1 MASIRGGVG
10 LGKAGQAASEGTL
23 NALSPFIQSTKT
35 GVIAFVTAKEAVRQ
49 PLFLVLLVVGILAIL
64 LSTFLPYYTF
74 GEDIKMLKDVGLAA
88 ILLLSLFLAMV
99 TASNSIAEDIE
110 HRTAITLLSKPINRR
125 QFIVGK
131 FLGIILSVALMFLVL
146 GLLYCAMVYYKV
158 GYDAREAA
166 KQAPTSEERW
176 TEVRQILPGIVLS
189 YFQVVVLSSIS
200 VAISTRL
207 PMLVNIVMCLA
218 VYILGQLAPV
228 LIATSKGSFELVEFT
243 AQLLAFILPALSF
256 FNVSSA
262 VATGS
267 EIPWTYVAWNLVYCV
282 LYSGI
287 GILLAF
293 VLFEDRDLA

>member
-1 MASIRGGVG
+1 MASSAPG
-10 LGKAGQAASEGTL
+10 AGIAASH
-23 NALSPFIQSTKT
+23 ASPSITHPRSGPRSSKT
-35 GVIAFVTAKEAVRQ
+35 AVIALVTAKEAIRQ
-49 PLFLVLLVVGILAIL
+49 PLFLVLVIIGVIAIGI
-64 LSTFLPYYTF
+64 STVLPYYTF

-131 FLGIILSVALMFLVL
+131 FLGIILAVALMFVAL
-146 GLLYCAMVYYKV
+146 GVFYCAMVYYKV
-158 GYDAREAA
+158 AYDAREAA
-166 KQAPTSEERW
+166 KAAPTTLERW
-176 TEVRQILPGIVLS
+176 TEVRQILPGIVLT
-189 YFQVVVLSSIS
+189 YFQVVVLSAIS

-207 PMLVNIVMCLA
+207 PMLVNIVICLA
-218 VYILGQLAPV
+218 IYILGHLAPV
-228 LIATSKGSFELVEFT
+228 LVAESAGSFELVQFT
-243 AQLLAFILPALSF
+243 AELVGVILPALSF

-262 VATGS
+262 VATGAP
-267 EIPWTYVAWNLVYCV
+267 IPWSYVAWNLLYCV

>member
-1 MASIRGGVG
+1 MASSGSLAEAGRVG
-10 LGKAGQAASEGTL
+10 HASGMT
-23 NALSPFIQSTKT
+23 SSGPRSYRRSSKT
-35 GVIAFVTAKEAVRQ
+35 GVIAFVTAKEAIRQ
-49 PLFLVLLVVGILAIL
+49 PLFLVLLIVGALAIA

-131 FLGIILSVALMFLVL
+131 FLGIILAVALMFLIL
-146 GLLYCAMVYYKV
+146 GLFYCAMVYYKV
-158 GYDAREAA
+158 AYDAREGA
-166 KQAPTSEERW
+166 KSAPTAAEQW
-176 TEVRQILPGIVLS
+176 IEVRQILPGIVLT
-189 YFQVVVLSSIS
+189 YFQVVVLSAIS

-207 PMLVNIVMCLA
+207 PMLVNIVVCLA
-218 VYILGQLAPV
+218 VYILGHLAPV
-228 LIATSKGSFELVEFT
+228 LVSASKGSFELVEFT
-243 AQLLAFILPALSF
+243 AQLVSVVLPALSF

-267 EIPWTYVAWNLVYCV
+267 AIPWSYVAWNFLYCI

-293 VLFEDRDLA
+293 VMFEDRDLA

>member
-1 MASIRGGVG
+1 V
-10 LGKAGQAASEGTL
+10 L
-23 NALSPFIQSTKT
+23 
-35 GVIAFVTAKEAVRQ
+35 VIA
-49 PLFLVLLVVGILAIL
+49 GGLAIA

-131 FLGIILSVALMFLVL
+131 FLGIILAVALIFLIL
-146 GLLYCAMVYYKV
+146 SLFYCAMVYYKV
-158 GYDAREAA
+158 AYDARESS
-166 KQAPTSEERW
+166 KQHPTPIERW
-176 TEVRQILPGIVLS
+176 MEVRQILPGIVLT
-189 YFQVVVLSSIS
+189 YFQVVVLSAIS

-207 PMLVNIVMCLA
+207 PMLVNIVLCLA
-218 VYILGQLAPV
+218 VYILGHLAPV
-228 LIATSKGSFELVEFT
+228 LVAASQGSFELVEFT
-243 AQLLAFILPALSF
+243 AQLVSVVLPALSF

-267 EIPWTYVAWNLVYCV
+267 TIPWSYVGLNLIYCI

-287 GILLAF
+287 AILLAF

>member
-1 MASIRGGVG
+1 MSSSVGATIRTHASGE
-10 LGKAGQAASEGTL
+10 AADASRSSFAT
-23 NALSPFIQSTKT
+23 SKT
-35 GVIAFVTAKEAVRQ
+35 AVIAWVTAKEAVRQ
-49 PLFLVLLVVGILAIL
+49 PLFLVLIIAGTLAIL
-64 LSTFLPYYTF
+64 VSTFLPYYTF

-99 TASNSIAEDIE
+99 TASNSISEDIE

-131 FLGIILSVALMFLVL
+131 FLGIILAVALMFIVL
-146 GLLYCAMVYYKV
+146 GAIYSAMVYYKV
-158 GYDAREAA
+158 AYDARESA
-166 KQAPTSEERW
+166 KQAPTSAECW
-176 TEVRQILPGIVLS
+176 AEVRQILPGILLT
-189 YFQVVVLSSIS
+189 YMQVVVLSSIS

-207 PMLVNIVMCLA
+207 PMLVNIVVCLA

-228 LIATSKGSFELVEFT
+228 LVAASRGSFELVEFT
-243 AQLLAFILPALSF
+243 AQLVAVVLPALSF
-256 FNVSSA
+256 FSVSSA
-262 VATGS
+262 VATNAP
-267 EIPWTYVAWNLVYCV
+267 IPWDYVAWSALYCV

>member
-1 MASIRGGVG
+1 V
-10 LGKAGQAASEGTL
+10 AGDSVFDIFGPL
-23 NALSPFIQSTKT
+23 IQSTKT
-35 GVIAFVTAKEAVRQ
+35 GVIAFVTVKEAVRQ
-49 PLFLVLLVVGILAIL
+49 PLFLVLIVVGTLAIL

-131 FLGIILSVALMFLVL
+131 FLGIILAVALMFIVL

-166 KQAPTSEERW
+166 KQAPTNAERW
-176 TEVRQILPGIVLS
+176 KEVIQILPGIALT
-189 YFQVVVLSSIS
+189 YFQVVILSAIS

-207 PMLVNIVMCLA
+207 PMLVNIVICLA
-218 VYILGQLAPV
+218 VYFLGQLAPV
-228 LIATSKGSFELVEFT
+228 LVAASKGSFELVEFT
-243 AQLLAFILPALSF
+243 AQLVAFALPALSF

-262 VATGS
+262 VATGTP
-267 EIPWTYVAWNLVYCV
+267 IPWIYVGTSFLYCV
-282 LYSGI
+282 LYSAI
-287 GILLAF
+287 GILMAF

>member
-1 MASIRGGVG
+1 M
-10 LGKAGQAASEGTL
+10 
-23 NALSPFIQSTKT
+23 KT
-35 GVIAFVTAKEAVRQ
+35 YTIAITTAKEAIRQ
-49 PLFLVLLVVGILAIL
+49 PIFIVLVIAGGLMMILF
-64 LSTFLPYYTF
+64 PYIPYFTF
-74 GEDIKMLKDVGLAA
+74 GEDIKMVKDQGLAT
-88 ILLLSLFLAMV
+88 ILILSLFLAIV

-131 FLGIILSVALMFLVL
+131 FLGIILAVALMFAIL
-146 GLLYCAMVYYKV
+146 GLLFCVVVGYKV
-158 GYDAREAA
+158 GYDARESS
-166 KQAPTSEERW
+166 KQSPTWQDRRD
-176 TEVRQILPGIVLS
+176 EVVQILPGIVLT
-189 YFQVVVLSSIS
+189 YFQVVVLSALS

-207 PMLVNIVMCLA
+207 PMLVNVVVCLA
-218 VYILGQLAPV
+218 VFLFGHLAPV
-228 LIATSKGSFELVEFT
+228 LVAAAQGSFDVVLFTANLIELV
-243 AQLLAFILPALSF
+243 LPALEF

-267 EIPWTYVAWNLVYCV
+267 DIPPSYLAWNLVYCV

>member
-1 MASIRGGVG
+1 MSSSASVVG
-10 LGKAGQAASEGTL
+10 STESAEAHRATL
-23 NALSPFIQSTKT
+23 RSSKT
-35 GVIAFVTAKEAVRQ
+35 AVIALVTAKEAIRQ
-49 PLFLVLLVVGILAIL
+49 PLFLVLVIAGGLAIA

-131 FLGIILSVALMFLVL
+131 FLGIILAVALIFLIL
-146 GLLYCAMVYYKV
+146 SLFYCAMVYYKV
-158 GYDAREAA
+158 AYDARESS
-166 KQAPTSEERW
+166 KQHPTPIERW
-176 TEVRQILPGIVLS
+176 MEVRQILPGIVLT
-189 YFQVVVLSSIS
+189 YFQVVVLSAIS

-207 PMLVNIVMCLA
+207 PMLVNIVLCLA
-218 VYILGQLAPV
+218 VYILGHLAPV
-228 LIATSKGSFELVEFT
+228 LVAASQGSFELVEFT
-243 AQLLAFILPALSF
+243 AQLVSVVLPALSF

-267 EIPWTYVAWNLVYCV
+267 TIPWSYVGLNLIYCI

-287 GILLAF
+287 AILLAF